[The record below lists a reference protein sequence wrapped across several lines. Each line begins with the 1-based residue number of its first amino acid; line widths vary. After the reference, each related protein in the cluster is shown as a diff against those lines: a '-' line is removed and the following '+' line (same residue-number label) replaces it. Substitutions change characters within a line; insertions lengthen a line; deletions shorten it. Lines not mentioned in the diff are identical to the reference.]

1 MSESE
6 QHEQV
11 ALVSVDDQAHIGG
24 IVTTDITCMDFAERH
39 MMLEEAQD
47 VLRRVAQY
55 MELASTILRVCD
67 HPAQILGLQ
76 KEITKLKT
84 R

>member
-1 MSESE
+1 MSDSE
-6 QHEQV
+6 QHDQV
-11 ALVSVDDQAHIGG
+11 ALVSVDDKARIGG
-24 IVTTDITCMDFAERH
+24 IVNTDITCVDFAERQV
-39 MMLEEAQD
+39 MLEEAQD

-55 MELASTILRVCD
+55 TELASTIQRVCD